1 MKQHKQQ
8 KSGRSSKQAAESAY
22 RGCKSRKE
30 AAETAI
36 RGSRSSKK
44 AAESAIRGGT
54 SSMRL
59 PNKENIAKYIENAR
73 KMKLKAVWRR
83 GGKVVA

>member
-1 MKQHKQQ
+1 MQGKW
-8 KSGRSSKQAAESAY
+8 SGTNSKKAAESAY

-44 AAESAIRGGT
+44 AAESAIREGI
-54 SSMRL
+54 SSIRL
-59 PNKENIAKYIENAR
+59 PNQENIAKYYKKLGKYT
-73 KMKLKAVWRR
+73 KMIGIYMIL
-83 GGKVVA
+83 